1 MSAPPL
7 ATSFPLYS
15 PRSEP
20 FYGARPRTD
29 CLRVLLGRCPKRGVA
44 DFLRISS
51 KQSENVT
58 FVIRVCASSVYAS
71 PDERGWLLRKGEDM
85 ATIDGWL
92 EGFLHGPAAL
102 WVILLV
108 SLALGLRHAS
118 DPDHLAAVTTL
129 IASERGGRARRA
141 GSMGL
146 SWGIG
151 HGTSLVLIGLPLVL
165 LGRYLPGPV
174 QQVAEALIGVIIIIL
189 AARLLVRWRRGH
201 FHAHVHSHESDS
213 SHGHAHH
220 VFHRT
225 PLSSYGIGLVHGI
238 GGSGGLTLL
247 LLSTIPGPGQAIVAL
262 LIFAGG
268 TAVSMALLST
278 AFGLAI
284 ASGPIGWNIER
295 LT

>member
-1 MSAPPL
+1 
-7 ATSFPLYS
+7 
-15 PRSEP
+15 
-20 FYGARPRTD
+20 
-29 CLRVLLGRCPKRGVA
+29 
-44 DFLRISS
+44 
-51 KQSENVT
+51 
-58 FVIRVCASSVYAS
+58 
-71 PDERGWLLRKGEDM
+71 M

-92 EGFLHGPAAL
+92 EGFLYGPAAL
-102 WVILLV
+102 WVVLLV

-129 IASERGGRARRA
+129 IACERGGGARKG

-151 HGTSLVLIGLPLVL
+151 HGTALVLIGLPLVL
-165 LGRYLPGPV
+165 FGRYLPGAV
-174 QQVAEALIGVIIIIL
+174 QQAAEALIGVIIIIL
-189 AARLLVRWRRGH
+189 AAWLLVRWRRGH
-201 FHAHVHSHESDS
+201 FHAHVHSHSGEPVHRHVHSHESDS

-247 LLSTIPGPGQAIVAL
+247 LLSTIPGPGQATVAL

-284 ASGPIGWNIER
+284 ASGPIGRNLER
-295 LT
+295 LIPALGASSLAFGTWYMLGALGVVAYPL